1 MNVIKWFQ
9 RTSELIDP
17 FVQRYGS
24 PDSVK
29 KFFVYSY
36 HYIDFHDYT
45 KPAQEVLEHW
55 SRCEDFIS
63 ALKELWLAHGWDG
76 DGVVTS
82 IWLPPFLIEDL
93 NDEAGHII
101 WHVKQLEDGTSWLA
115 SDKSVSQIERYRVS
129 TEAPDNQN
137 QTEPPGNC
145 GPHLKDSQQDAAR
158 KPDIISTI
166 LF

>member
-1 MNVIKWFQ
+1 MDFDFSQENKMNLIKWLQ
-9 RTSELIDP
+9 KTGESIDP

-45 KPAQEVLEHW
+45 KPAQEILEHW
-55 SRCEDFIS
+55 SRGEDFIS
-63 ALKELWLAHGWDG
+63 ALKDLWLKHGWDG

-82 IWLPPFLIEDL
+82 IWLPPFLVEDL
-93 NDEAGHII
+93 NDEVGLIV

-115 SDKSVSQIERYRVS
+115 SDKAIPQMERHRVLA
-129 TEAPDNQN
+129 ELLDQGAHP
-137 QTEPPGNC
+137 EPPKNGS
-145 GPHLKDSQQDAAR
+145 PHPKEG
-158 KPDIISTI
+158 
-166 LF
+166 